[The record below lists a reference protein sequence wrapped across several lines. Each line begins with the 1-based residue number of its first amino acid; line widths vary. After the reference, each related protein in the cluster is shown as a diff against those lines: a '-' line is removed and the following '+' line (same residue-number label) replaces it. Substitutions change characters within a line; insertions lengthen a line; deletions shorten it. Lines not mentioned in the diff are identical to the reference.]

1 MPKDFIT
8 RIQNFYQLKCLAQG
22 AITLTKMFLTSERK
36 EQIIIFGN
44 QNINKKSQEIA
55 NEVWKR
61 LIQALIAPYQ
71 LLSTLSTRW
80 KLMMKDS
87 VRKKETEN
95 HIMDSDPLMP
105 NLIIIAVIK
114 IKEKASQIHV
124 FTIRWSIGRA
134 RIKMP
139 KRTTGFGA
147 FQQAQPEAYITDQL
161 KWILGSI

>member
-8 RIQNFYQLKCLAQG
+8 RIQNFCQLKCLAQG

-36 EQIIIFGN
+36 EQTTIFGN
-44 QNINKKSQEIA
+44 KNINKKSQEIA
-55 NEVWKR
+55 NEAWKR

-80 KLMMKDS
+80 KLIMKDS
-87 VRKKETEN
+87 VKRKETEN
-95 HIMDSDPLMP
+95 HIMGSDPLMP
-105 NLIIIAVIK
+105 NLTTTAVIK
-114 IKEKASQIHV
+114 VEEKASQIHV

-134 RIKMP
+134 KIKMP
-139 KRTTGFGA
+139 KRTTGFGV

-161 KWILGSI
+161 NWIFGSI